1 MAAHDKLNEG
11 CQLNYRKTRTLVKR
25 LQVHLTQIVRAPKL
39 IASTGAIRSNR
50 IKSGSPR
57 P

>member
-25 LQVHLTQIVRAPKL
+25 LQVHLPQIVRAPKL
-39 IASTGAIRSNR
+39 IASTRAIRSNR

>member
-1 MAAHDKLNEG
+1 MAGHDKLNEG
-11 CQLNYRKTRTLVKR
+11 YQHKDGKTCILVKR
-25 LQVHLTQIVRAPKL
+25 LQAHLTQIVRAPKL
-39 IASTGAIRSNR
+39 IASTRAIRSNR